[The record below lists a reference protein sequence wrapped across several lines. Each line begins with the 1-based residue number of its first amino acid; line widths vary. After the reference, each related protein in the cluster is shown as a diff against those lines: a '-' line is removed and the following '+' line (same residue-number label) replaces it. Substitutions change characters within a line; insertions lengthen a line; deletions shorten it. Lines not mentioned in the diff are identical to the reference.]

1 VPQVVPQLAARPGD
15 RSDQAPSLAKT
26 AALAVP
32 QASATIRDW
41 CAAQDPFAVIG
52 RYVKLDKNGLG
63 CCPFGAHHADGKDS
77 HPSFRV
83 YRPKFAGG
91 SCWYCYVWERGGN
104 VFDFLCLYLHVDAR
118 TLWQRI
124 LAGEQV

>member
-1 VPQVVPQLAARPGD
+1 VTCIPH
-15 RSDQAPSLAKT
+15 T
-26 AALAVP
+26 
-32 QASATIRDW
+32 SATIRDW
-41 CAAQDPFAVIG
+41 CEAQDPFDMIV

-63 CCPFGAHHADGKDS
+63 CCPFGAHHSDGKDS

-91 SCWYCYVWERGGN
+91 SCWYCYVWEQGGN
-104 VFDFLCLYLHVDAR
+104 VFDFLCLYLHLDAKA
-118 TLWQRI
+118 LWQRI